1 MKYACVVRWS
11 TFLSIGE
18 RRILIDFPD
27 SNFVMSERFSYG
39 TLGVEQTEIVVDAN
53 KETRSCL
60 RTSLIDGVFVSS
72 ATVSRVVQEAV
83 TEGILEPTI
92 KRGIGRPTADREQIT
107 NLLAQYPAASDKEL
121 APLAGVSH
129 YTVARVR
136 RGME

>member
-1 MKYACVVRWS
+1 MV
-11 TFLSIGE
+11 LGE
-18 RRILIDFPD
+18 DGYRTVTRRRIFIVFPD
-27 SNFVMSERFSYG
+27 SSIVMDERFSYG
-39 TLGVEQTEIVVDAN
+39 TLGVEQTEIVVDAY
-53 KETRSCL
+53 KQTRSCL